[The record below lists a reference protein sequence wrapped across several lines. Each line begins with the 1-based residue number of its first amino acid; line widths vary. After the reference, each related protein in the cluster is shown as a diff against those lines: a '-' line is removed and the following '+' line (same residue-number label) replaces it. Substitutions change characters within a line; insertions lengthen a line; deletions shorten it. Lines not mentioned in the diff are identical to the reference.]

1 MEALPPGT
9 PDEDAPELRFDSLE
23 LVESTDE
30 TGPQRRRFVVSREL
44 RKRIDIY
51 LHQRLKGISRNK
63 VQELID
69 QGGVTINDKLPKAST
84 LLHEGDVV
92 DVILPPPAL
101 REIVPEPIPLTV
113 LYEDDA
119 FIVLNKQANLI
130 VHPARGQN
138 RGTMLNGL
146 AYHFQQKMIA
156 AGHSWQPYHAA
167 GFSKGMKAEGENNSL
182 RRRTRAQRLGEYKSR
197 TDPTVPGL
205 SAVGA
210 EGFRPGIVHRL
221 DKNTTGVI
229 VVAKSDAAHWQIA
242 RQFEYRTTL
251 KAYLAIVH
259 GNFKEPSGVIDEPM
273 GKHPTIREAYAIRRD
288 THGKQA
294 ITLFRVR
301 EQYRGFALVELELK
315 TGRTHQ
321 IRVHLSYLGHPIIGD
336 IVYGGEP
343 LHEGDFDQPPT
354 PAGARKYVTFARS
367 RDDGLAIES
376 RALKK
381 PGLLI
386 AHPALHAAFLR
397 FTHPFTQT
405 PMTFTA
411 PVHEPMCRLIHD
423 LRTRPNPDAPVM
435 HDGTWIDLKQA
446 VPQSENS

>member
-1 MEALPPGT
+1 MEAA
-9 PDEDAPELRFDSLE
+9 DEA
-23 LVESTDE
+23 
-30 TGPQRRRFVVSREL
+30 GPQRRRFVVSRDL
-44 RKRIDIY
+44 RKRIDVY
-51 LHQRLKGISRNK
+51 LHQRLKGISRSK
-63 VQELID
+63 VQQLIE
-69 QGGVTINDKLPKAST
+69 QGGVTVNQKPPKSST
-84 LLHEGDVV
+84 MLHEGDVV

-101 REIVPEPIPLTV
+101 REIVPEPIPLEV

-138 RGTMLNGL
+138 HGTMLNGL
-146 AYHFQQKMIA
+146 AYHYQQKMQA
-156 AGHSWQPYHAA
+156 QGQAWEPYHAA
-167 GFSKGMKAEGENNSL
+167 GFARDTKAQGAKNTPH
-182 RRRTRAQRLGEYKSR
+182 RRTRAERLGTYKAR

-229 VVAKSDAAHWQIA
+229 VVAKQDVAHWQIA
-242 RQFEYRTTL
+242 RQFENRTTL

-288 THGKQA
+288 TQGKQA

-321 IRVHLSYLGHPIIGD
+321 IRVHLSYLGHPILGD

-343 LHEGDFDQPPT
+343 LHKADLDHPPI
-354 PAGARKYVTFARS
+354 PAAARKFVTFART
-367 RDDGLAIES
+367 REEGLAIEA
-376 RALKK
+376 RAHKR
-381 PGLLI
+381 PGLLL

-397 FTHPFTQT
+397 FTHPLTLK

-411 PVHEPMCRLIHD
+411 PVHEPMQSLIAQ
-423 LRTRPNPDAPVM
+423 LRQRPHPDAPVM
-435 HDGTWIDLKQA
+435 HDGTWIDLIQA
-446 VPQSENS
+446 VR